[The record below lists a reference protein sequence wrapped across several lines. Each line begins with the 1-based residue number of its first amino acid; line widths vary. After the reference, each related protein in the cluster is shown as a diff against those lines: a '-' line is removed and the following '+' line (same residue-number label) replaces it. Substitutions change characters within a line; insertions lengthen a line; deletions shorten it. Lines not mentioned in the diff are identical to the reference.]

1 MAFKLNLDLPGEL
14 ARFASNKR
22 IKQAPLFQKDMFFD
36 AQQAHR
42 FFLNMHG
49 IKAAYISNVERPSYS
64 IGTEPYVY
72 LNHKLNY
79 PGLIEWSPISLTIR
93 EIYTPEAFG
102 SVLSNLM
109 AKLTHISYETPTDLS
124 PDFAKNISK
133 QNLTLAMENTI
144 IESLDHNGVTH
155 EAWKLHGAMITS
167 LKPSRL
173 SYEEDSLTG
182 IDVTITYDWADYAFK
197 GVFL

>member
-14 ARFASNKR
+14 ARFTSNKR
-22 IKQAPLFQKDMFFD
+22 IKQAPLFQKDMFTD
-36 AQQAHR
+36 AQQSHR

-49 IKAAYISNVERPSYS
+49 IKAAYISNVDRPSYT
-64 IGTEPYVY
+64 IGTEQYVL
-72 LNHKLNY
+72 LNHKLTY
-79 PGLIEWSPISLTIR
+79 PGLIEWSPISLTVR

-102 SVLSNLM
+102 SVLGNLM
-109 AKLTHISYETPTDLS
+109 AKLTHISYETPGSIDPSLV
-124 PDFAKNISK
+124 KNISK

-144 IESLDHNGVTH
+144 IESLDHNGRTH

-167 LKPSRL
+167 LKPSKL
-173 SYEEDSLTG
+173 SYDEDSLTS
-182 IDVTITYDWADYAFK
+182 IDVTITYDWADYAYK